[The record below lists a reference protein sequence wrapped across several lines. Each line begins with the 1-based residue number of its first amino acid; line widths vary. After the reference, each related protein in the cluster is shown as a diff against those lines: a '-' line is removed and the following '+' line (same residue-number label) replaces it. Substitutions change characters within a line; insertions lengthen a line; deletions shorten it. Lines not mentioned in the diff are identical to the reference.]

1 MDVRKN
7 VNILYLIVFFHNLIP
22 AYVIE
27 RLFWQ
32 DRGMTVLM
40 VVYCEIIYAAVIVI
54 SEIPTGVLAD
64 RYGRKILIVIG
75 GLLSLFEIVILL
87 FAHSFW
93 AFALAVGLAGIAG
106 ACVSGALNALLYD
119 SLLERKEE
127 KSFEKIVGRMNA
139 IDLIGSIIAALSGS
153 VLAKWFGFEF
163 NYILSA
169 SSLFLAFLFTILL
182 REPQREQRE
191 LLVSSNN
198 HIGVKAYLTSSF
210 TFFRSHPKLMAIVI
224 QAMGIAACITYI
236 DEFWQLYLEE
246 IGFSL
251 LFFGVFSAILS
262 LVKIPGNLLASR
274 FLEKY
279 SAGQIII
286 GVLSII
292 TSGLFLTAMFP
303 GPLGMIVIIVIFL
316 ASGVIDP
323 VITGYLHHRTDSTIR
338 ATVESVQSLLERG
351 ITLSIGLGFGLIAT
365 KASVTIGF
373 AYLGAISLAF
383 LAWMLV
389 KSKKSL
395 ALHQ

>member
-7 VNILYLIVFFHNLIP
+7 VMILYLIVFFHNLIP

-40 VVYCEIIYAAVIVI
+40 VVYCEIIYAAVIVL

-64 RYGRKILIVIG
+64 RFGRKILIVIG
-75 GLLSLFEIVILL
+75 GLFSLLEMIILL

-93 AFALAVGLAGIAG
+93 SFALAVGLAGIAG

-153 VLAKWFGFEF
+153 VIARWFGLEF

-169 SSLFLAFLFTILL
+169 SSLFLAFLFTLRL
-182 REPQREQRE
+182 REPQSKQRD
-191 LLVSSNN
+191 LLVSSN
-198 HIGVKAYLTSSF
+198 HIGVKAYLISSF
-210 TFFRSHPKLMAIVI
+210 AFFKSHPKLILIVI
-224 QAMGIAACITYI
+224 QAMGISACITYL
-236 DEFWQLYLEE
+236 DEFWQLYLDE

-286 GVLSII
+286 GVLFII
-292 TSGLFLTAMFP
+292 TAGLFLTAMFP
-303 GPLGMIVIIVIFL
+303 GPLGMIVIVIIFL

-323 VITGYLHHRTDSTIR
+323 VITGYVHHRTDSTIR

-365 KASVTIGF
+365 RVSVTIGF
-373 AYLGAISLAF
+373 AYLGAVSLAF
-383 LAWMLV
+383 LVWMLV
-389 KSKKSL
+389 KSNKFRV
-395 ALHQ
+395 LHQ